1 MEIQLVGGGGGGMAP
16 SLGCRGV
23 QGFGV
28 LGFRVSRFQAI
39 WGSRVSSAPA
49 EKRYCWVALTH

>member
-1 MEIQLVGGGGGGMAP
+1 MAP